1 MLSKML
7 NWSSPARNLLTEH
20 SRYRG
25 FPLFRDIAGRSSQ
38 TGIAGMVAGSEDA
51 SREMHRTEIAIVGA
65 GPYGLSLAAHLR
77 AAGLPFRIVGRVMET
92 WREQMPEGMLLK
104 SDGFASDL
112 SEPQGI
118 FRLHHYCEERQL
130 PYHATCIPVE
140 LSTFAAYG
148 AEFQRRMVPE
158 VEDAKLVHLVRG
170 DGEFFLTLDTGEILR
185 ARTVV
190 LAVGISY
197 YAYLPP
203 AFDGVPA
210 QGLSHSSL
218 SHSSQVRQPAKFAG
232 KNVAVVGS
240 GASAIDLA
248 ALLHEAG
255 ATVTIVSRRKA
266 LKFHDRPQDR
276 ERSLWEKLRRPG
288 SGLGPGWKSRL
299 LTEFPHWFRLLPVRL
314 RLDLLRRLL
323 GPSGGWP
330 MRERVEGKVTV
341 LSGVTLRGAEMRED
355 RVLLA
360 VGREDGAVEQIE
372 FDHVVA
378 ATGYRVDL
386 RRLPFLGE
394 ELRRQIRAVE
404 QMPVLSSHFESSV
417 PELYFVGISSA
428 LTFGPM
434 MRFAYGS
441 AYTARRLERHLLHQ
455 AERRMAYEEE
465 AAMV

>member
-1 MLSKML
+1 M
-7 NWSSPARNLLTEH
+7 
-20 SRYRG
+20 
-25 FPLFRDIAGRSSQ
+25 IAGS
-38 TGIAGMVAGSEDA
+38 GDA
-51 SREMHRTEIAIVGA
+51 SREMQRTEIAIVGA

-77 AAGLPFRIVGRVMET
+77 AAGLPFRIIGRVMET

-112 SEPQGI
+112 SDPQGT

-158 VEDAKLVHLVRG
+158 VEDAKLVTLERG
-170 DGEFFLTLDTGEILR
+170 DGEFLLTLDTGETFV
-185 ARTVV
+185 AHKVV
-190 LAVGISY
+190 LAVGISH
-197 YAYLPP
+197 YAHIPAVLDGLPS
-203 AFDGVPA
+203 GSTV
-210 QGLSHSSL
+210 GGL

-240 GASAIDLA
+240 GASAIDLS

-255 ATVTIVSRRKA
+255 ATVTILSRRNA
-266 LKFHDRPQDR
+266 LKFHDRPKDR

-299 LTEFPHWFRLLPVRL
+299 LTEFPHWFRLLPVRM
-314 RLDLLRRLL
+314 RLDLLHRLL

-341 LSGVTLRGAEMRED
+341 LSGVTLRGAEMREE

-360 VGREDGAVEQIE
+360 LSRENGVLEQLE
-372 FDHVVA
+372 FDHVIA
-378 ATGYRVDL
+378 ATGYQVDL

-394 ELRRQIRAVE
+394 ELRRRIRAVE
-404 QMPVLSSHFESSV
+404 HRPVLSSHFESSV
-417 PELYFVGISSA
+417 PGLYFVGISSA

-434 MRFAYGS
+434 MRFAYGA
-441 AYTARRLERHLLHQ
+441 AYTARRLERHLVQQ
-455 AERRMAYEEE
+455 AGRRMSYEEQ
-465 AAMV
+465 AAAV

>member
-1 MLSKML
+1 M
-7 NWSSPARNLLTEH
+7 
-20 SRYRG
+20 
-25 FPLFRDIAGRSSQ
+25 IAGS
-38 TGIAGMVAGSEDA
+38 GDA
-51 SREMHRTEIAIVGA
+51 SREMQRTEIAIVGA

-77 AAGLPFRIVGRVMET
+77 AAGLPFRIIGRVMET

-112 SEPQGI
+112 SDPQGT

-140 LSTFAAYG
+140 LSTFAGYG

-158 VEDAKLVHLVRG
+158 VEDAKLVTLERG
-170 DGEFFLTLDTGEILR
+170 DGEFLLTLDTGETFV
-185 ARTVV
+185 AHKVV
-190 LAVGISY
+190 LAVGISH
-197 YAYLPP
+197 YAHIPAVLDGLPS
-203 AFDGVPA
+203 GSTV
-210 QGLSHSSL
+210 GGL

-240 GASAIDLA
+240 GASAIDLS

-255 ATVTIVSRRKA
+255 AKVTILSRRNA
-266 LKFHDRPQDR
+266 LKFHDRPKDR

-299 LTEFPHWFRLLPVRL
+299 LTEFPHWFRLLPVRM
-314 RLDLLRRLL
+314 RLDLLHRLL

-341 LSGVTLRGAEMRED
+341 LSGVTLRGAEMREE

-360 VGREDGAVEQIE
+360 LSRENGVLEQLE
-372 FDHVVA
+372 FDHVIA
-378 ATGYRVDL
+378 ATGYQVDL

-394 ELRRQIRAVE
+394 ELRRRIRAVE
-404 QMPVLSSHFESSV
+404 HRPVLSSHFESSV
-417 PELYFVGISSA
+417 PGLYFVGISSA

-434 MRFAYGS
+434 MRFAYGA
-441 AYTARRLERHLLHQ
+441 AYTARRLERHLVQQ
-455 AERRMAYEEE
+455 AGRRMSYEEQ
-465 AAMV
+465 AAAV

>member
-1 MLSKML
+1 MM
-7 NWSSPARNLLTEH
+7 
-20 SRYRG
+20 
-25 FPLFRDIAGRSSQ
+25 
-38 TGIAGMVAGSEDA
+38 AGSGDA
-51 SREMHRTEIAIVGA
+51 SREMQRTEIAIVGA

-77 AAGLPFRIVGRVMET
+77 AAGLPFRIIGRVMET

-112 SEPQGI
+112 SDPLGT

-140 LSTFAAYG
+140 LSTFAGYG

-158 VEDAKLVHLVRG
+158 VEDAKLVTLERG
-170 DGEFFLTLDTGEILR
+170 DGEFLLTLDTGETFV
-185 ARTVV
+185 AHKVV
-190 LAVGISY
+190 LAVGISH
-197 YAYLPP
+197 YAHIPAVLDGLPS
-203 AFDGVPA
+203 GSTV
-210 QGLSHSSL
+210 GGL

-240 GASAIDLA
+240 GASAIDLS

-255 ATVTIVSRRKA
+255 ATVTILSRRNA
-266 LKFHDRPQDR
+266 LKFHDRPKDR
-276 ERSLWEKLRRPG
+276 ERSFWEKLRRPG

-299 LTEFPHWFRLLPVRL
+299 LTEFPHWFRLLPVRM

-341 LSGVTLRGAEMRED
+341 LSGVTLRGAEMREE

-360 VGREDGAVEQIE
+360 LSRENGVLEQLE
-372 FDHVVA
+372 FDHVIA
-378 ATGYRVDL
+378 ATGYQVDL

-394 ELRRQIRAVE
+394 ELRRRIRAVE
-404 QMPVLSSHFESSV
+404 HRPVLSSHFESSV
-417 PELYFVGISSA
+417 PGLYFVGISSA

-434 MRFAYGS
+434 MRFAYGA
-441 AYTARRLERHLLHQ
+441 AYTARRLERHLVQQ
-455 AERRMAYEEE
+455 AGRRMSYEEQ
-465 AAMV
+465 AAAV

>member
-1 MLSKML
+1 MNTRVSVF
-7 NWSSPARNLLTEH
+7 
-20 SRYRG
+20 
-25 FPLFRDIAGRSSQ
+25 FPLFRDIADRSGQ
-38 TGIAGMVAGSEDA
+38 TGMVGMSAGSEDA
-51 SREMHRTEIAIVGA
+51 SRDMQRTEIAIVGA

-112 SEPQGI
+112 SDPQGT
-118 FRLHHYCEERQL
+118 FRLHHYCEEKQL

-140 LSTFAAYG
+140 LSTFAGYG
-148 AEFQRRMVPE
+148 VEFQRRMVPE
-158 VEDAKLVHLVRG
+158 VEDAKLIDLQRG
-170 DGEFFLTLDTGEILR
+170 DGEFLLTLDTGETFV
-185 ARTVV
+185 AHNVV

-197 YAYLPP
+197 YAHIPSVL
-203 AFDGVPA
+203 DGLTVG
-210 QGLSHSSL
+210 GLSHSSE
-218 SHSSQVRQPAKFAG
+218 VWQPARFAG

-240 GASAIDLA
+240 GASAIDLS
-248 ALLHEAG
+248 ALLHEGG
-255 ATVTIVSRRKA
+255 ASVTIVSRRSA
-266 LKFHDRPQDR
+266 LKFHDRPKDR
-276 ERSLWEKLRRPG
+276 ERSLWEKLRQPG

-341 LSGVTLRGAEMRED
+341 LSGVTLRGAEMRNA

-360 VGREDGAVEQIE
+360 LGRESGVLEQLK
-372 FDHVVA
+372 FDHVIA
-378 ATGYRVDL
+378 ATGYQVDL

-404 QMPVLSSHFESSV
+404 HMPVLSSHFESSV
-417 PELYFVGISSA
+417 PGLYFVGISSA

-441 AYTARRLERHLLHQ
+441 AYTARRLERHLLQQ
-455 AERRMAYEEE
+455 ADRRMSYEEQ
-465 AAMV
+465 AVMV

>member
-1 MLSKML
+1 M
-7 NWSSPARNLLTEH
+7 
-20 SRYRG
+20 
-25 FPLFRDIAGRSSQ
+25 IAGS
-38 TGIAGMVAGSEDA
+38 GDA
-51 SREMHRTEIAIVGA
+51 SREMQRTEIAIVGA

-77 AAGLPFRIVGRVMET
+77 AAGLPFRIMGRVMET

-112 SEPQGI
+112 SDPLGT

-140 LSTFAAYG
+140 LSTFAGYG

-158 VEDAKLVHLVRG
+158 VQDAKLVTLERG
-170 DGEFFLTLDTGEILR
+170 DGEFLLTLDTGETFV
-185 ARTVV
+185 AHKVV
-190 LAVGISY
+190 LAVGISH
-197 YAYLPP
+197 YAHIPAVLDGLPS
-203 AFDGVPA
+203 GSTV
-210 QGLSHSSL
+210 GGL

-232 KNVAVVGS
+232 KNVVVVGS
-240 GASAIDLA
+240 GASAIDLS

-255 ATVTIVSRRKA
+255 AKVTILSRRNA
-266 LKFHDRPQDR
+266 LKFHDKPEDR

-299 LTEFPHWFRLLPVRL
+299 LTEFPHWFRLLPVRM
-314 RLDLLRRLL
+314 RLDLLHRLL

-341 LSGVTLRGAEMRED
+341 LSGVTLRGAEMREE

-360 VGREDGAVEQIE
+360 LSRENGVLEQLE
-372 FDHVVA
+372 FDHVIA
-378 ATGYRVDL
+378 ATGYQVDL

-394 ELRRQIRAVE
+394 ELRRRIRAVE
-404 QMPVLSSHFESSV
+404 HRPVLSSHFESSV
-417 PELYFVGISSA
+417 PGLYFVGISSA

-434 MRFAYGS
+434 MRFAYGA
-441 AYTARRLERHLLHQ
+441 AYTARRLERHLLQQ
-455 AERRMAYEEE
+455 AGRRMGYEEQ

>member
-1 MLSKML
+1 M
-7 NWSSPARNLLTEH
+7 
-20 SRYRG
+20 
-25 FPLFRDIAGRSSQ
+25 I
-38 TGIAGMVAGSEDA
+38 AGSEDA

-112 SEPQGI
+112 SDPQGK
-118 FRLHHYCEERQL
+118 FRLHNYCEEKQL

-148 AEFQRRMVPE
+148 VEFQRRMVPE
-158 VEDAKLVHLVRG
+158 VEDAKLVSLERD
-170 DGEFFLTLDTGEILR
+170 DGEFLLTLDTGETFAAHR
-185 ARTVV
+185 VV

-197 YAYLPP
+197 YAHIP
-203 AFDGVPA
+203 AVLDGLTVG
-210 QGLSHSSL
+210 GLSHSSEA
-218 SHSSQVRQPAKFAG
+218 RQPARFAG

-240 GASAIDLA
+240 GASAIDLS

-255 ATVTIVSRRKA
+255 ARVTILSRRSA
-266 LKFHDRPQDR
+266 LKFHDRPKDR
-276 ERSLWEKLRRPG
+276 ERSLWEKLRQPG

-299 LTEFPHWFRLLPVRL
+299 LTEFPHWFRLLPVRM

-341 LSGVTLRGAEMRED
+341 LSGVTLRGAETREE
-355 RVLLA
+355 RALLA
-360 VGREDGAVEQIE
+360 LGRESGLLEQLE
-372 FDHVVA
+372 FDHVIA
-378 ATGYRVDL
+378 ATGYQVDM

-404 QMPVLSSHFESSV
+404 HMPVLSSHFESSV
-417 PELYFVGISSA
+417 PGLYFVGISSA

-441 AYTARRLERHLLHQ
+441 AYTARRLERHLLQQ
-455 AERRMAYEEE
+455 ADRRMSYEEQ